1 MIIFCIS
8 LLVQDVKAQTDSC
21 RLRISLLTC
30 GPGDDLYSIWGHTG
44 IRVIDSVH
52 QADVVFN
59 YGTFND
65 RDPLFY
71 IKFTRGIMLYS
82 VAPYAFSDF
91 MTEYQEG
98 GRSVTEQVLQLNCA
112 EKIQLTA
119 ALWKN
124 TEKENRDYPYH
135 FYADNCTTRARDMLM
150 NHMDT
155 GVQYKNIRPQ
165 PASSTY
171 RQLIHSYMNS
181 SSQAWNRFAID
192 VLLGNHLDETMTNK
206 QAMFLPDYLMKGVDS
221 ATIRQQSLVS
231 ETNIL
236 LPDARQKNSSFFTPA
251 SLFALL
257 LLLMLAL
264 TFVQNKTAKKTA
276 LVLDSLLFLLT
287 GLLGVLMAVL
297 WLARVD
303 LVCRNNFNL
312 LWALPTHAIIAF
324 VVNKQKTWIKYYWLL
339 TAVINALLLLTWK
352 WLPQDMNSSLLLL
365 VLLLLFRSLVRW
377 QNIKKA

>member
-1 MIIFCIS
+1 
-8 LLVQDVKAQTDSC
+8 
-21 RLRISLLTC
+21 
-30 GPGDDLYSIWGHTG
+30 
-44 IRVIDSVH
+44 
-52 QADVVFN
+52 
-59 YGTFND
+59 
-65 RDPLFY
+65 
-71 IKFTRGIMLYS
+71 MLYS

-98 GRSVTEQVLQLNCA
+98 GRSVTEQVLQLSCA

-165 PASSTY
+165 PATSTY

-206 QAMFLPDYLMKGVDS
+206 QAMFLPDYLMKGFDS
-221 ATIRQQSLVS
+221 ATIRQRPLVS
-231 ETNIL
+231 QTNIL

-251 SLFALL
+251 VLFALL
-257 LLLMLAL
+257 LVLMLAL
-264 TFVQNKTAKKTA
+264 TFVQNKTAQKTA

-287 GLLGVLMAVL
+287 GLLGILMAVL

-303 LVCRNNFNL
+303 LVCRNNYNL
-312 LWALPTHAIIAF
+312 LWALPTHTVIAF

-339 TAVINALLLLTWK
+339 TAVINTLLLLSWK

-365 VLLLLFRSLVRW
+365 VLLLLFRTVVRW